1 MRDSDKEIFALKR
14 IKIMKLC
21 EKDKNNSL
29 NEIRLLASL
38 NHPNIIKYKETFI
51 EDETQYLW

>member
-1 MRDSDKEIFALKR
+1 
-14 IKIMKLC
+14 MKLC